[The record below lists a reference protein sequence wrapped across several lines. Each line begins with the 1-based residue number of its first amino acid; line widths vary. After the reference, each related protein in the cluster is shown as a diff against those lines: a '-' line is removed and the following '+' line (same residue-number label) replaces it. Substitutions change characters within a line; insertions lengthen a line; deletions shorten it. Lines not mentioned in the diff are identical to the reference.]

1 MGYKTFVSMNVAV
14 VGIGKVS
21 EQYAIELAMA
31 GHQVFRAWKE
41 VDALTITVTEEEFD
55 NIYSCDIEEAAA
67 AADLIIIATEPKD
80 AREVAYWLNDVR
92 RKVIIDATADV
103 HTDSDDLTNT
113 MNAIRS
119 ITGSQHVVKVVN
131 TTRYANLLQSLFS
144 GNKPGMLV
152 AGDSKKAKAVTKILA
167 DDMDIPNCSDFGGD
181 ETILLLDEMA
191 KCWSKLTP
199 TPLPKRVKVNA

>member
-21 EQYAIELAMA
+21 EHYAIELAMA
-31 GHQVFRAWKE
+31 GHQVFRAWTDPE
-41 VDALTITVTEEEFD
+41 LLTVSVTEEEFD
-55 NIYSCDIEEAAA
+55 NIFSCDIEEAAA

-103 HTDSDDLTNT
+103 HTDSDDATNT
-113 MNAIRS
+113 VNAIRS
-119 ITGSQHVVKVVN
+119 ITGSQHIVKVVN
-131 TTRYANLLQSLFS
+131 TTRYGNLLQSLFS
-144 GNKPGMLV
+144 GNTPGMLV
-152 AGDSKKAKAVTKILA
+152 AGDGKKAKAVTKILA
-167 DDMDIPNCSDFGGD
+167 DDMEILNCSDFGGD

-191 KCWSKLTP
+191 KCWNKLSP
-199 TPLPKRVKVNA
+199 TPLPKRVKADA